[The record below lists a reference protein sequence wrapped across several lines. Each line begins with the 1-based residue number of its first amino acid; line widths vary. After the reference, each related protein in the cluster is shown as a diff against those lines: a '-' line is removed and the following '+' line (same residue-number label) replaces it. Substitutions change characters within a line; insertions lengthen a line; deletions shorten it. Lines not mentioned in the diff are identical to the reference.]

1 MALGQRLRVFYF
13 AQILYTI
20 KLIMIN
26 YKIKDT
32 QIIMIR
38 TIIKFFS
45 AILRGLRD
53 HEFRSLL
60 FFVIIVLLIGTFS
73 YHRIEGWNW
82 LDSFYFSSISLT
94 TVGYGDLVP
103 KTDAG
108 KIFTIIYIFSGV
120 GIILGFLAAVATKAR
135 EK

>member
-1 MALGQRLRVFYF
+1 
-13 AQILYTI
+13 
-20 KLIMIN
+20 
-26 YKIKDT
+26 
-32 QIIMIR
+32 MIR

>member
-1 MALGQRLRVFYF
+1 MLTGVF
-13 AQILYTI
+13 
-20 KLIMIN
+20 
-26 YKIKDT
+26 
-32 QIIMIR
+32 
-38 TIIKFFS
+38 KFFS

-60 FFVIIVLLIGTFS
+60 FFVIIILLIGTFV
-73 YHRIEGWNW
+73 YHRLEGWGW

-94 TVGYGDLVP
+94 TVGYGDLAP

-108 KIFTIIYIFSGV
+108 KIFTIIYIFSGIGV
-120 GIILGFLAAVATKAR
+120 IVGFLAAVASKAH